1 MVRFWIDGIEVFF
14 PYPQI
19 YPEQLAYLRSL
30 KSTLDAQGH
39 AVLEMPTGTGKTVA
53 LFSLITSYQLARPE
67 IGRLIYCTRTIPEME
82 KSLLELKQVIKY
94 RNEELEKDR
103 AARAEAAASNGES
116 SAVSIPESAATNK
129 KNDYFLA
136 IGLCSRRNLC
146 INPAVS
152 SCADRTKIDE
162 MCHDMTSLW
171 RRINYEEDGTTTYRE
186 YTMQYEGTGTR
197 GTPTAPVVRQ
207 SAVEE
212 VQDIEH
218 YASKGLCGYYEHLER
233 IWNPTMIPSGV
244 YTLEGLKEHCNNFRH
259 PVTGV
264 AAPIC
269 PYFAVRRALDMANV
283 VVLNYQYL
291 LDPKVSEAAFS
302 HLYSTLP
309 TDMSKQKEEKPDPKR
324 EKKAKVPIVVVF
336 DEAHNIDNVCIE
348 AMSVELNEDTLD
360 EAFSNIAKIEDTVRQ
375 LRERDENLLME
386 EYRKLA
392 ENIRESSIDIEGYMC
407 PVLPADVLQKAVP
420 GNIRQAE
427 HFISFLKVVVGYL
440 KQYIKV
446 QEPKSEGPLMFLH
459 RFEMETGIGSATMQH
474 TYSRMKSLLN
484 TLKITAVGDLSA
496 IQLVVDFCTLVGT
509 YSTGF
514 IVIVE
519 PYPQGSLYE
528 PLLQFSCLDASIAMQ
543 PVVDNFQSV
552 ILTSGTISPLEMYPK
567 ILNFTPVLTQS
578 LPMSLDRDCLCPLI
592 VSKGANQLQ
601 MSTKFDLRNDITVLR
616 NYGNLLIELCKNI
629 PDGVVC
635 FFPSYAYMELI
646 VSHWYECGIIATIM
660 EHKLIFM
667 ETKDVVTTT
676 LALHNYRKACDV
688 GRGGLFLSICRGKV
702 AEGIDFDRH
711 YGRCVVLIGVP
722 FQYTLS
728 RVLKARLDF
737 MRTNYGILEN
747 EFMTFDAMRQAAQC
761 VGRIIRNKSDFGL
774 MIFADSRY
782 SRADKRSKLPPWILK
797 NLEPAHMA
805 LTTESAITAAK
816 SMLRNMAQDY
826 VPNVFTRFDQDML
839 SDESKWWSSVQN
851 VLRLSKY

>member
-1 MVRFWIDGIEVFF
+1 MVRFWVDGIEVFF

-94 RNEELEKDR
+94 RNEELAKDR
-103 AARAEAAASNGES
+103 AARSKAAVTNGES
-116 SAVSIPESAATNK
+116 SAVSVPEPVMADK
-129 KNDYFLA
+129 KS
-136 IGLCSRRNLC
+136 G
-146 INPAVS
+146 
-152 SCADRTKIDE
+152 
-162 MCHDMTSLW
+162 HDMTSLW

-197 GTPTAPVVRQ
+197 GMPTAPVVRQ

-244 YTLEGLKEHCNNFRH
+244 YTLEGLKEHCSTFRH

-264 AAPIC
+264 SVPIC

-302 HLYSTLP
+302 HLYSTSP
-309 TDMSKQKEEKPDPKR
+309 TDMSKHKDEKPDPKR
-324 EKKAKVPIVVVF
+324 EKKSKLPIVVVF

-348 AMSVELNEDTLD
+348 AMSVELNDDTLD
-360 EAFSNIAKIEDTVRQ
+360 EAFCNIAKIEDNVRQ

-440 KQYIKV
+440 KHYIKV

-459 RFEMETGIGSATMQH
+459 RFEIETGIGSITMQH

-601 MSTKFDLRNDITVLR
+601 MSTKFDLRNDVTVLR

-797 NLEPAHMA
+797 NLEPCNMS
-805 LTTESAITAAK
+805 LTTESAVTAAK

-826 VPNVFTRFDQDML
+826 VPNVYTRFDQDMV
-839 SDESKWWSSVQN
+839 SDEAIWWSSVQN

>member
-1 MVRFWIDGIEVFF
+1 MVRFWVDGIEVFF

-67 IGRLIYCTRTIPEME
+67 IGRMIYCTRTIPEME
-82 KSLLELKQVIKY
+82 KSLIELKEVIKY
-94 RNEELEKDR
+94 RDAELAKDR
-103 AARAEAAASNGES
+103 AARASDAASGDPSTVPAEA
-116 SAVSIPESAATNK
+116 SAPADRK
-129 KNDYFLA
+129 GDYFLA

-146 INPAVS
+146 IHPTVS

-162 MCHDMTSLW
+162 LCHDMTSMW
-171 RRINYEEDGTTTYRE
+171 RRIQYEEDGTTTHNE
-186 YTMQYEGTGTR
+186 YTLQHDGPDAR
-197 GTPTAPVVRQ
+197 GTATAPVVRH

-212 VQDIEH
+212 VPDIEH
-218 YASKGLCGYYEHLER
+218 YESKGMCGYYEHLER
-233 IWNPTMIPSGV
+233 IWNPTLIPAGV
-244 YTLEGLKEHCNNFRH
+244 YTLEGLKEHCANFRH
-259 PVTGV
+259 PISGV

-269 PYFAVRRALDMANV
+269 PYFAARKALDMANV

-291 LDPKVSEAAFS
+291 LDPKVSEATFS
-302 HLYSTLP
+302 HLYATLP
-309 TDMSKQKEEKPDPKR
+309 ADMNQHKGEKPDPKR
-324 EKKAKVPIVVVF
+324 DQKGKLPIVVVF

-348 AMSVELNEDTLD
+348 AMSVELNDDALD
-360 EAFSNIAKIEDTVRQ
+360 EAFCNLAKIEDNVRQ
-375 LRERDENLLME
+375 LRERDENLLLE
-386 EYRKLA
+386 EYRKLVD
-392 ENIRESSIDIEGYMC
+392 NVRDSSLDIEGYMC
-407 PVLPADVLQKAVP
+407 PVLPPDVLRKAVP
-420 GNIRQAE
+420 GNILQAE

-459 RFEMETGIGSATMQH
+459 RFELETGIGSSTMQH

-509 YSTGF
+509 YSAGF

-567 ILNFTPVLTQS
+567 ILNFTPALTQS
-578 LPMSLDRDCLCPLI
+578 LPMSMDRDCLCPLI

-601 MSTKFDLRNDITVLR
+601 MSTKFDLRNDVTVLR
-616 NYGNLLIELCKNI
+616 NYGSLLIELCRHI
-629 PDGVVC
+629 PDGIVC
-635 FFPSYAYMELI
+635 FFPSYAYMEQI
-646 VSHWYECGIIATIM
+646 VSHWYECGIIASIM

-711 YGRCVVLIGVP
+711 YGRCVILVGVP

-774 MIFADSRY
+774 MVFADSRY

-797 NLEPAHMA
+797 NLEPSNMS
-805 LTTESAITAAK
+805 LTTESAVTAAK
-816 SMLRNMAQDY
+816 VLLRNMAQDY
-826 VPNVFTRFDQDML
+826 VPNRYARFDQEMV
-839 SDESKWWSSVQN
+839 SDEAKWWSSVQN
-851 VLRLSKY
+851 VLRLTKY